1 MTNRKINL
9 SKQNLSIII
18 KLLTIIFLK
27 KIKSRILKLIMI
39 ILIEK
44 RDDTD
49 EIDDEAAIG
58 AASSD
63 MVKEGFAV
71 GREKAVVGGWVGAE
85 IQVASVCK

>member
-1 MTNRKINL
+1 
-9 SKQNLSIII
+9 
-18 KLLTIIFLK
+18 
-27 KIKSRILKLIMI
+27 MI

-85 IQVASVCK
+85 IQVASVCKWITEAEDGGVRACRQ

>member
-1 MTNRKINL
+1 
-9 SKQNLSIII
+9 
-18 KLLTIIFLK
+18 
-27 KIKSRILKLIMI
+27 MI